1 MNGILNIYLSI
12 SSSERHYEVVTILS
26 ILEIKQQGM
35 TGYVNLL
42 ESRQLV
48 PEGVRTGPGDSL
60 PGDRRRQ
67 GSWMGS
73 RESPWGGQ
81 PAQEGKVGL
90 GPQEVAGCC
99 AGN

>member
-1 MNGILNIYLSI
+1 MEYLIYIYLFHLQ
-12 SSSERHYEVVTILS
+12 RHYEVVTILS
-26 ILEIKQQGM
+26 TLERKKQGM
-35 TGYVNLL
+35 KGYVNLL
-42 ESRQLV
+42 KSRQLV
-48 PEGVRTGPGDSL
+48 PEGVRTGRGDLL
-60 PGDRRRQ
+60 PGDKRRQ

-99 AGN
+99 TGN